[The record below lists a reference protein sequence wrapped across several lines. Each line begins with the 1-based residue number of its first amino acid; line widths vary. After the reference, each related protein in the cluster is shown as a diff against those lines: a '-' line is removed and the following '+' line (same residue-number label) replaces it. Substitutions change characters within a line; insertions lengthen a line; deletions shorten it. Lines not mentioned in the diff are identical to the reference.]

1 MHPILAQPRRFGLFL
16 AAFLPA
22 GLLLGELMVRGPA
35 SRWEAWALAVP
46 LLLLHA
52 MSCLAAGYLV
62 RSLSFEERGG
72 ELLLAVHLV
81 AGALASGLL
90 LLAGTAWAYLLGAT
104 TGFEGAPALLRANRM
119 LVFVFA
125 LLVFS
130 LAVAVHYVV
139 AAVESS
145 QAAARRAFEHRIL
158 AREAELK
165 LLRAQIDPHFLFN
178 SLNSISGLVTTDP
191 REAREMCVRLA
202 DFLRRSLRLGER
214 ERIPLAEE
222 VALARTYLEIEKVRF
237 GERLRTVVE
246 VKEGAAEAEVPPL
259 LLQPL
264 VENAVRHGVAHLV
277 EGGTVAL
284 RASRQGD
291 SLRLVV
297 TNEADPARPKRRGE
311 GLGLRNVRQRLAVGY
326 GREAALR
333 LEEHD
338 GLFRAEVTL
347 PAVPLGETKADL
359 TGGERT

>member
-1 MHPILAQPRRFGLFL
+1 MQAILAQRRWLGLFL
-16 AAFLPA
+16 AVFLPA

-35 SRWEAWALAVP
+35 SRLEAWTVSVP
-46 LLLLHA
+46 LMVLHA
-52 MSCLAAGYLV
+52 MSCLASAYLV
-62 RSLSFEERGG
+62 RSLSFEERGV
-72 ELLLAVHLV
+72 ELPLAVQLV
-81 AGALASGLL
+81 AGTVAGGLL
-90 LLAGTAWAYLLGAT
+90 LGAGTLWSRWLGT
-104 TGFEGAPALLRANRM
+104 TAEALFLANRM

-125 LLVFS
+125 LLVFA

-139 AAVESS
+139 VAVESS
-145 QAAARRAFEHRIL
+145 QAAARRAYEHRIL

-178 SLNSISGLVTTDP
+178 SLNSISGLVVSDP

-222 VALARTYLEIEKVRF
+222 VALAESYLRIEKVRF
-237 GERLRTVVE
+237 GERLRTTFAVADD
-246 VKEGAAEAEVPPL
+246 AAAAEVPPL

-264 VENAVRHGVAHLV
+264 VENAVRHGVAHLLD
-277 EGGTVAL
+277 GGDVTIQAT
-284 RASRQGD
+284 RRGE

-297 TNEADPARPKRRGE
+297 TNDYDPASPSRRGD

-333 LEEHD
+333 LDERD
-338 GLFRAEVTL
+338 GLFRVEVTL
-347 PAVPLGETKADL
+347 PAATPSPEGA
-359 TGGERT
+359 

>member
-16 AAFLPA
+16 AVFLPA

-35 SRWEAWALAVP
+35 SRWEAWAVSVP
-46 LLLLHA
+46 LMVLHA
-52 MSCLAAGYLV
+52 MSCLAAWYLV

-81 AGALASGLL
+81 AGGLASGV
-90 LLAGTAWAYLLGAT
+90 LLGAGT
-104 TGFEGAPALLRANRM
+104 VWARLLAAVAGFDGAVALLLANRM

-139 AAVESS
+139 AAVEAS
-145 QAAARRAFEHRIL
+145 QAAARRAYAHRIL

-178 SLNSISGLVTTDP
+178 SLNSISSLVTTDP

-214 ERIPLAEE
+214 QRIPLAEE
-222 VALARTYLEIEKVRF
+222 VALALSYLHIEKVRF
-237 GERLRTVVE
+237 GERLRLRVE
-246 VKEGAAEAEVPPL
+246 VDAAAATIEVPPL

-277 EGGTVAL
+277 DGGTVTL
-284 RASRQGD
+284 HASRRGE

-297 TNEADPARPKRRGE
+297 TNEHDPTHPKRRGG
-311 GLGLRNVRQRLAVGY
+311 GLGLQNVRQRLAVSY

-333 LEEHD
+333 LDERD
-338 GLFRAEVTL
+338 GLFRVEVTL
-347 PAVPLGETKADL
+347 PAGAPGEETQSRD
-359 TGGERT
+359 EHVRE